1 MNPRPKAE
9 VIAHPALVTPHRDAP
24 PSAAAVAI
32 ARVGKA
38 YTNSYIALHDVSLTI
53 ARGEIVSLIG
63 PSGCGKSTLLNLIAG
78 LDAPSEG
85 SIAIFGRPVTGPSPE
100 IGYMFQKTTLMPW
113 RTVEQNIELP
123 LDIRHV
129 SRDQARAQSQE
140 WIRRVGLKGFE
151 KHYVHRLSGGMQK
164 RVELAQS
171 LIGGPDLLL
180 MDEPFAALDALT
192 RYRMQ
197 QEVVGLCESMGTT
210 MVFVTHD
217 LDEALA
223 ISDRV
228 ALMTAGPRSGIGA
241 LFDIDLPRPRDLRN
255 VKTAE
260 RSARLAAQI
269 WDLLEAEFRK
279 SEERK

>member
-1 MNPRPKAE
+1 MTKRALAD
-9 VIAHPALVTPHRDAP
+9 VIAHPALGTLRDVP
-24 PSAAAVAI
+24 PAAAAVAI
-32 ARVGKA
+32 ANVGKA
-38 YTNSYIALHDVSLTI
+38 YPNGYVALVGVSLTVG
-53 ARGEIVSLIG
+53 RGEIVSLIG

-85 SIAIFGRPVTGPSPE
+85 AIAMLGRPVTGPSPE
-100 IGYMFQKTTLMPW
+100 VGYMFQKTTLMPW

-123 LDIRHV
+123 LAIRHV
-129 SRDQARAQSQE
+129 GREQARVQSQE

-151 KHYVHRLSGGMQK
+151 KQYAHQLSGGMQK

-197 QEVVGLCESMGTT
+197 QEVVGLCESMGKT
-210 MVFVTHD
+210 MIFVTHD

-223 ISDRV
+223 VSDRV
-228 ALMTAGPRSGIGA
+228 ALMTAGPRSSIGA
-241 LFDIDLPRPRDLRN
+241 LFDVDIARPRDLRKI
-255 VKTAE
+255 KTSE
-260 RSARLAAQI
+260 KSACLAAEI

-279 SEERK
+279 SEERG

>member
-1 MNPRPKAE
+1 VIERAKAE
-9 VIAHPALVTPHRDAP
+9 VIAHPALGSLREGTAP
-24 PSAAAVAI
+24 ANAAVAI
-32 ARVGKA
+32 AQVGK
-38 YTNSYIALHDVSLTI
+38 SYANGYVALAGVSLSI

-85 SIAIFGRPVTGPSPE
+85 SVMLFGRPVTGPSPE

-123 LDIRHV
+123 LDIRGV
-129 SRDQARAQSQE
+129 TRDQARAQSHE
-140 WIRRVGLKGFE
+140 WVRRVGLKGFE
-151 KHYVHRLSGGMQK
+151 QQYVHQLSGGMQK

-171 LIGGPDLLL
+171 LIGGPELLL

-197 QEVVGLCESMGTT
+197 QEVVGLCESMAKT

-223 ISDRV
+223 VSDRV
-228 ALMTAGPRSGIGA
+228 ALMTAGPSSGIRA
-241 LFDIDLPRPRDLRN
+241 VFDIDIPRPRDLRKI
-255 VKTAE
+255 KTAE
-260 RSARLAAQI
+260 KSARLAAEI
-269 WDLLEAEFRK
+269 WDLLEVEFRK
-279 SEERK
+279 SEQRT